1 MTCAAKVSRCVRPRL
16 WQWECLDHMC
26 GAGHL
31 NSRRNLHRRHKQEI
45 KIAVLPF
52 SRRGALRVLG
62 SFARPAIRS
71 PGQVLAVLFFM
82 KMLPDAYGV
91 CISLYFDPSGF
102 FMAFALT
109 L

>member
-1 MTCAAKVSRCVRPRL
+1 MRGKGQSLCSSATLAVDDL
-16 WQWECLDHMC
+16 QHMC

-52 SRRGALRVLG
+52 SRRGASRVLG

-82 KMLPDAYGV
+82 KTLPDAYAV
-91 CISLYFDPSGF
+91 CISSYFDPSGF